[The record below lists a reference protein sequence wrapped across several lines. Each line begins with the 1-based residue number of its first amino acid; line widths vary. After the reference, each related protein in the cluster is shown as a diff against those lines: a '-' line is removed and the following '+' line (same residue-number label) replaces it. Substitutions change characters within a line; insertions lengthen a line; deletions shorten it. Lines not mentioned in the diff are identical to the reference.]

1 MITIIDGLQLS
12 GKTTL
17 IEEINKVFNIK
28 TLKFNFSYYSKLF
41 NINKFKIGPFQLG
54 KDLSMLY
61 FLKNQKEDII
71 IDRGIFSTIYYSLL
85 YKRLK
90 KKDILTLFDVLKK
103 EYINYKFIFIIK
115 INTKNEDNIRNKKDG
130 YDKLNKKIN
139 QKIINFIK
147 KECFIRNIDF
157 KIFENDFN
165 KSIRENSI
173 ILLKEI
179 LK

>member
-1 MITIIDGLQLS
+1 MGI
-12 GKTTL
+12 K
-17 IEEINKVFNIK
+17 NVF
-28 TLKFNFSYYSKLF
+28 
-41 NINKFKIGPFQLG
+41 
-54 KDLSMLY
+54 
-61 FLKNQKEDII
+61 
-71 IDRGIFSTIYYSLL
+71 
-85 YKRLK
+85 
-90 KKDILTLFDVLKK
+90 LT
-103 EYINYKFIFIIK
+103 NNTIFIIK